1 MSQQYQGRNNNRST
15 YIDPSK
21 LCPGL
26 SVEVKGTDDKAFDR
40 AFRIF
45 NKKCQTEGI
54 VKEVR
59 ARQYYVKPC
68 ERKQLARK
76 AARQKHL
83 KDKRNNDSRRTRL
96 Y

>member
-1 MSQQYQGRNNNRST
+1 MSQQYQGRNNKAT
-15 YIDPSK
+15 YIDSSK

-26 SVEVKGTDDKAFDR
+26 SVEVRGTDDKAFDR

-45 NKKCQTEGI
+45 NKKCQTEGL

-59 ARQYYVKPC
+59 ARQYYVKPA
-68 ERKQLARK
+68 EKKRLAQK
-76 AARQKHL
+76 AARQRHL
-83 KDKRNNDSRRTRL
+83 KELRDSDPRRTRL